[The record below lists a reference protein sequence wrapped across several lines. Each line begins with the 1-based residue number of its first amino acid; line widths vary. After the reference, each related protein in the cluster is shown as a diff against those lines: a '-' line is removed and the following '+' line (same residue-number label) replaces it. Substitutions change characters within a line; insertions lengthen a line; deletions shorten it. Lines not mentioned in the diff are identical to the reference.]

1 MDRERLGFAL
11 RRRIY
16 MNIGSA
22 GRVSGEICSFLQS
35 LRFPLNVSMIL
46 IIAYFRIICCWKFEH
61 IPLEKE
67 GEYMDIQNVQSYV

>member
-46 IIAYFRIICCWKFEH
+46 IIAYFRIISYWKF
-61 IPLEKE
+61 
-67 GEYMDIQNVQSYV
+67 

>member
-1 MDRERLGFAL
+1 MSMDCERLGFAL

-22 GRVSGEICSFLQS
+22 GRVSDEICSFLQS

-46 IIAYFRIICCWKFEH
+46 IIAYFRIISYWKF
-61 IPLEKE
+61 
-67 GEYMDIQNVQSYV
+67 

>member
-1 MDRERLGFAL
+1 MSMDRERLGFAL

-46 IIAYFRIICCWKFEH
+46 IIAYFRIISYWKF
-61 IPLEKE
+61 
-67 GEYMDIQNVQSYV
+67 

>member
-1 MDRERLGFAL
+1 MSMDRARLVAL

-16 MNIGSA
+16 MNIGSV

-46 IIAYFRIICCWKFEH
+46 IIAYFRIISF
-61 IPLEKE
+61 ISSRVF
-67 GEYMDIQNVQSYV
+67 MSNMI

>member
-1 MDRERLGFAL
+1 MSMDRARLVAL

-46 IIAYFRIICCWKFEH
+46 IIAYFRIISF
-61 IPLEKE
+61 ISSRVF
-67 GEYMDIQNVQSYV
+67 MSNMF

>member
-1 MDRERLGFAL
+1 MDRERLVAL

-22 GRVSGEICSFLQS
+22 GRASGEICSFLQS

-46 IIAYFRIICCWKFEH
+46 IIAYFRIICYWKF
-61 IPLEKE
+61 
-67 GEYMDIQNVQSYV
+67 